1 MVNFLIYYKEAVV
14 RFLEDVYTYRG
25 VLQVMLVDIQLQCF
39 RNLHCVYL
47 CQHSICPLVKHGKNG
62 IINIVVNQYDSCSGF
77 SYSVR
82 HKSICIVTFA
92 IIEDSLPARFIFLE
106 LGEYFLELLLIF
118 QLLAVKTVEPLE
130 YLRIGNE
137 KSAHGD
143 KCAHN
148 QYVCLYSRF
157 TSQKAGKHG
166 YSLLREDIREISV
179 TVSGV

>member
-1 MVNFLIYYKEAVV
+1 MVNFLVYYKESVV
-14 RFLEDVYTYRG
+14 RFLKDFYSYRG
-25 VLQVMLVDIQLQCF
+25 VLQVMLVDIQLKCF
-39 RNLHCVYL
+39 RNLHSVYL
-47 CQHSICPLVKHGKNG
+47 SRYSIRPLVEHGKNG
-62 IINIVVNQYDSCSGF
+62 IINIVVNQYDPCSGF

-82 HKSICIVTFA
+82 HKGICIVTFA
-92 IIEDSLPARFIFLE
+92 IIEDSLPARLILLE

-118 QLLAVKTVEPLE
+118 QLLAVKTIEPLE

-143 KCAHN
+143 KCTHN

-166 YSLLREDIREISV
+166 YSLLRKDIREISV
-179 TVSGV
+179 TASGV